1 MVEGARL
8 WLQGA
13 LQDWFWVAWM
23 LYSRNAEQQS
33 LINTERGTNTAT
45 NFDDCLCNLP
55 KPPSL
60 LGNTDDDNMV
70 PSAEERAAALF
81 RGVLFPISYVGF
93 GMRFLRL
100 GLPAAK
106 HAAASIRCL
115 VVLWLAQTTV
125 GKLINC
131 LELLLL

>member
-8 WLQGA
+8 WLQGT

-33 LINTERGTNTAT
+33 LINTNEEQTQQQTLTIA
-45 NFDDCLCNLP
+45 LCNLP

-60 LGNTDDDNMV
+60 LGNTDDDSMV

-100 GLPAAK
+100 GLLSAE
-106 HAAASIRCL
+106 HAAASIGCL